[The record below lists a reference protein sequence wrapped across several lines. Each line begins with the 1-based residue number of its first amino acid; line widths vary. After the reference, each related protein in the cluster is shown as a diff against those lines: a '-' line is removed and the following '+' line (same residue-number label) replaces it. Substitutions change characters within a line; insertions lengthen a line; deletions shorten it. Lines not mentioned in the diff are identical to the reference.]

1 MTPAVFENWLA
12 KYMVGNLAG
21 QQRVREYRSAYE
33 EKLLVAKKVVDVVK
47 VENHGDKL
55 ILPQGL
61 TTKRAIEVLRAKME
75 YEEQVVAINAPIDAF
90 VPDAA
95 HALYRVLEDKFGW
108 VNAVATPTIF
118 GPRPPEVISVSI
130 GIGKHVQVPWGR
142 FVVPGIEDGFLH
154 TGTTFKDGRY
164 IFQIG
169 GQVKRKYEPAVS
181 EIVEAVKTY
190 LRSYSIFKG
199 KAFSLRLKDDG
210 GDMLPMPEP
219 KWLDLNPAL
228 EHTLIFNDDVMA
240 NIDISIFTFIEQ
252 TKQVRD
258 SRIPLKRGVLL
269 SGRFGTGKSLTST
282 VTAIKATRNGWTY
295 IIADRA
301 DELAE
306 VLRLAREYGPA
317 VVFCE
322 DIDRVMSGQRNVDMD
337 QILNIVDGV
346 ESKNSD
352 LMVVLTTN
360 AVEHINQAMLR
371 PGRLD
376 AVIHVSE
383 PDAKSVQR
391 LIRLYGHTMIDP
403 DTDLSKAADMMKGRI
418 AAAVEEM
425 VKRAK
430 LAAIR
435 SNPDAEISEL
445 TMSEDDLIK
454 AAASMQNQL
463 RMLEEHRIEA
473 PSEIVKAARVLRFG
487 TTEPTPEQLAAAGGA
502 LLLEA
507 SASPTDSVSP
517 ATGV

>member
-1 MTPAVFENWLA
+1 MAANAALKVETKSLETSPKKESNELPA
-12 KYMVGNLAG
+12 
-21 QQRVREYRSAYE
+21 R
-33 EKLLVAKKVVDVVK
+33 KVVDVVR
-47 VENHGDKL
+47 VENHGTAL
-55 ILPQGL
+55 VLPQGL

-142 FVVPGIEDGFLH
+142 FVVPGIEEGFLH
-154 TGTTFKDGRY
+154 TGTTFKDGRFV
-164 IFQIG
+164 FQIG
-169 GQVKRKYEPAVS
+169 GQVKRKYESAVS
-181 EIVEAVKTY
+181 DIVEAVKEY
-190 LRSYSIFKG
+190 LRHNSIFKG
-199 KAFSLRLKDDG
+199 KAFSLRLKDDSG
-210 GDMLPMPEP
+210 EMLPMPEP
-219 KWLDLNPAL
+219 KWLDLNPTL

-240 NIDISIFTFIEQ
+240 NIEISIFTFIED
-252 TKQVRD
+252 TNRVRD
-258 SRIPLKRGVLL
+258 SHIPLKRGVLL

-282 VTAIKATRNGWTY
+282 VTAIKATRHGWTY

-306 VLRLAREYGPA
+306 VLRLAREYGPC

-346 ESKNSD
+346 ESKNAD

-360 AVEHINQAMLR
+360 SVEHIHQAMLR

-391 LIRLYGHTMIDP
+391 LIRLYGHSMIEEA
-403 DTDLSKAADMMKGRI
+403 TDLTRAAEMMKGRI

-435 SNPDAEISEL
+435 SHPGEEVATIHM
-445 TMSEDDLIK
+445 TEDDLIK

-463 RMLEEHRIEA
+463 RMLEERRITP
-473 PSEIVKAARVLRFG
+473 PSEIVKAANVLRFG
-487 TTEPTPEQLAAAGGA
+487 VSEPTIEQLTAGGVKVPEGELLALAAGSVA
-502 LLLEA
+502 VDA
-507 SASPTDSVSP
+507 TNPPTVSE
-517 ATGV
+517 GV

>member
-1 MTPAVFENWLA
+1 MWSTNSSSLEIVAGRNEELA
-12 KYMVGNLAG
+12 
-21 QQRVREYRSAYE
+21 
-33 EKLLVAKKVVDVVK
+33 LVAKKVVDVVK

-75 YEEQVVAINAPIDAF
+75 YEEQVVSINAPIDAF

-130 GIGKHVQVPWGR
+130 GINQHVQVPWGR

-154 TGTTFKDGRY
+154 TGTIFKDGRY
-164 IFQIG
+164 VFQIG
-169 GQVKRKYEPAVS
+169 GQVKRKYESAVS
-181 EIVEAVKTY
+181 EIVEAVKAY
-190 LRSYSIFKG
+190 LRAHSIFKG

-228 EHTLIFNDDVMA
+228 ENTLIFNDDVMA
-240 NIDISIFTFIEQ
+240 NINISIFTFIEHTEKIRQ
-252 TKQVRD
+252 SK
-258 SRIPLKRGVLL
+258 IPLKRGVLL

-306 VLRLAREYGPA
+306 VLRLAREYGPC

-337 QILNIVDGV
+337 QILNVVDGV
-346 ESKNSD
+346 ESKNAD

-360 AVEHINQAMLR
+360 AVEHIHQAMLR

-391 LIRLYGHTMIDP
+391 LIRLYGHSMIDA
-403 DTDLSKAADMMKGRI
+403 DTDLSKAAQMMKGRI

-430 LAAIR
+430 AAAIS
-435 SNPDAEISEL
+435 SNPETEVMDLRISEN
-445 TMSEDDLIK
+445 DLI
-454 AAASMQNQL
+454 AAASSMQNQL
-463 RMLEEHRIEA
+463 RMLEERRVSPA
-473 PSEIVKAARVLRFG
+473 SEMVKAANVLRYG
-487 TTEPTPEQLAAAGGA
+487 LPEPTPEQIEAGGILALPAGIDPSAA
-502 LLLEA
+502 LLLAEA
-507 SASPTDSVSP
+507 ANTHEPTPSMS
-517 ATGV
+517 